1 MLLDVKDLKLSL
13 DLYDFYNFV
22 ETLGDLQKECIPPF
36 LFRSK
41 SDILFPSGEF
51 EIHEEK
57 NR

>member
-1 MLLDVKDLKLSL
+1 MSLDVKDLKLSL

-36 LFRSK
+36 LFKLK
-41 SDILFPSGEF
+41 SDIFFPSDEF
-51 EIHEEK
+51 EIREVK